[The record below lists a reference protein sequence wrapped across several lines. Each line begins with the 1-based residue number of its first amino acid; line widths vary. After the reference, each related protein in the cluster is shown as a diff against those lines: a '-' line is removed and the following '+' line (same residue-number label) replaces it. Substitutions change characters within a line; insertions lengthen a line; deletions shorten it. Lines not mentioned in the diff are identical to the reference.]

1 MTAADTQAIS
11 DRMDRFETAVFS
23 KLDEHG
29 RLISGMAQVQAAQQS
44 TCQAMCAMHQRV
56 HETVFGD
63 GDDKIGH
70 NVRIDR
76 LEQRS
81 ELRSKG
87 FWAMVALV
95 SSIVSGSILAIG
107 SAAYA
112 WIAGK

>member
-1 MTAADTQAIS
+1 MTASEMEVINA
-11 DRMDRFETAVFS
+11 RLDRFETAVFG

-29 RLISGMAQVQAAQQS
+29 RIISQLATTQASQQS
-44 TCQAMCAMHQRV
+44 TCQAMCAMHRRV

-63 GDDKIGH
+63 GDDKLGH

-95 SSIVSGSILAIG
+95 SSIVSGAILAAG
-107 SAAYA
+107 TAAYA
-112 WIAGK
+112 WITSK